1 MLLAVLITAAPAIG
15 DAPAPEEELQS
26 VRARL
31 EALREAKRQDLEQRD
46 FALGE
51 LRETERALTG
61 LNGELAQL
69 EQQVAEARAR
79 RADAN
84 RALGERA
91 AALAAERARL
101 AQALAARYRVGPA
114 QPVRVLFS
122 QEDPAALRRMLTY
135 QEYLAQHQGELVGAL
150 AAALR
155 ELRVLRSARDRED
168 ARLAALARERRERQ
182 SALEQVRAERTALV
196 QSLEETL
203 RETEAQIGTIAQREQ
218 ELLKLIE
225 DLARLFSD
233 SPAAEL
239 EEPFASRKGRLDWPV
254 EGRLAADYGD
264 SRAGRSLR
272 WNGLMIAA
280 DRGAPVRAVA
290 HGRVAYAD
298 WLPGLGLL
306 LILEHGEGYLSL
318 YGHNET
324 LLREVGDWV
333 TPGEEVATV
342 GDSGA
347 LQEPGLYFEI
357 RKGRKQQNPQ
367 RWFTRRIGR

>member
-1 MLLAVLITAAPAIG
+1 
-15 DAPAPEEELQS
+15 
-26 VRARL
+26 RA
-31 EALREAKRQDLEQRD
+31 
-46 FALGE
+46 
-51 LRETERALTG
+51 
-61 LNGELAQL
+61 
-69 EQQVAEARAR
+69 
-79 RADAN
+79 
-84 RALGERA
+84 
-91 AALAAERARL
+91 
-101 AQALAARYRVGPA
+101 GPA
-114 QPVRVLFS
+114 QPMRVLFS

-135 QEYLAQHQGELVGAL
+135 QEYLARHQGALVDTL
-150 AAALR
+150 AAALAELR
-155 ELRVLRSARDRED
+155 ELRAARDRED
-168 ARLAALARERRERQ
+168 ASLARLARERRERQ
-182 SALEQVRAERTALV
+182 QSLEQVRAERTALV
-196 QSLEETL
+196 QSLEDAL

-239 EEPFASRKGRLDWPV
+239 EEPFASRKGHLAWPV

-264 SRAGRSLR
+264 PRAGRSLR

-333 TPGEEVATV
+333 TPGEAVATV